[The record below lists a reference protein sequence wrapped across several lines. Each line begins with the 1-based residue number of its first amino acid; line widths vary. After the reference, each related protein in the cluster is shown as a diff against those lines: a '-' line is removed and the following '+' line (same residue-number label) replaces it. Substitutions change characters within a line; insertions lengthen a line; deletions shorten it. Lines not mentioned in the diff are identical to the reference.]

1 MKMASTT
8 HTGVINGID
17 TDGLRELVEQVVED
31 PRNGMTSWRVAT
43 HWKGGTRSDTKVS
56 SYAIGGRDV
65 EKNWTIPIDEP
76 LEIGGTNRF
85 ANPQEYLLA
94 AFNAC
99 QMVGYV
105 ALAALEGIELED
117 VRIETNGDIDLR
129 GFLGLDPN
137 VAPGYE
143 NISYTVYLK
152 GNGTPEQF
160 RKIHEAV
167 MATAPN
173 RYNLAAAISL
183 HTKLVVE

>member
-1 MKMASTT
+1 MTSTPQST
-8 HTGVINGID
+8 LINGID
-17 TDGLRELVEQVVED
+17 TDAVRQLVGAVSED
-31 PRNGMTSWRVAT
+31 PGNGMTSWRVAT

-56 SYAIGGRDV
+56 SYAIGGTEV
-65 EKNWTIPIDEP
+65 EKDWTIPIDEP
-76 LEIGGTNRF
+76 LELGGTNRF

-117 VRIETNGDIDLR
+117 VRIETHGDIDLR
-129 GFLGLDPN
+129 GFLGLDPD

-143 NISYTVYLK
+143 SLSYTVYLK
-152 GNGTPEQF
+152 GNGTPEQL

-167 MATAPN
+167 MATSPN
-173 RYNLAAAISL
+173 RYNLGSAIKLNSN
-183 HTKLVVE
+183 LVVE